1 MRRYYDTMERA
12 AAAIAAAFR
21 RRARA
26 TYAAVFQAQ
35 LYDGQRR
42 AEIITIRAWAQLTGA
57 AAARWEAL
65 VDQEASMEDQLTMAR
80 IFGFQTWLEHLLSA
94 GVEVRLVDLSRAQA
108 PRAGLGAYDMA
119 GAKLTRDGRMQR
131 TIGRDIGKL
140 VEQGAPIARPEF
152 YREASCMLSLFLE
165 TWFDRIEVKRAS
177 LTLAGLYKM
186 ATGLE
191 LPPDGEPA
199 GVTLRECEAWLRYWR
214 LNGRAINVRGELIWR
229 FDSDSPNHHLAGG
242 YTWSLLVHDQHVWSI
257 ARGTPEKAFARAFV
271 TKGLQEIPFSK
282 ELAVSD
288 RWRWPPAVES
298 GSAPTVVS
306 SLEDIVAAE
315 GAQCITNEDP
325 EKLAIAAWEAGY
337 EPGNIRLKHGTVDR
351 FALRVNGRAVS
362 IGRAIDGDVR
372 DDQMVSSALTARS
385 HMAFAAALDKLRA
398 AYQPRDG
405 LSTYSASLSAAFRN
419 YPRGPR
425 CGRLTTID
433 DAAAFA
439 EIDVCRAYTS
449 ILAQCRKIPVFS
461 SFDELRPYCGGPIDE
476 LAFYSIRAET
486 LDPILFPQ
494 RHDLV
499 PGSTVTY
506 ARACGVD
513 ITVLA
518 EAVPCRAIATGG
530 PALLRAL
537 YDNEDISDQS
547 RKEIANI
554 VYGLCN
560 KGTARRQCA
569 ECYLDHDEALASGG
583 YMLALG
589 PGWLSVKQA
598 ARDLREGYLPVGR
611 IILDG
616 MRCLLHRLVSALA
629 AAGTPALAVRTD
641 AAYIAGTDA
650 DAARTALTRAGFRFG
665 GVDWLRVGAL
675 RVSPREL
682 ATLPTNMLADMD
694 AGRLGMVP
702 AVGVPVPACERI
714 ILPTAVEDATVD
726 GAWGAIDE
734 LMPRHEVAASDLDSI
749 DALLAE
755 LLGETAMR
763 GPLAIEA
770 VVPGAGKTFL
780 VKSWIDRT
788 NQRDTA
794 LIVCPWNA
802 LVSACR
808 SEGYRALTL
817 HELCGKIIAE
827 TEGEHEVKR
836 AYDVTGVTHVHFEE
850 AYLYTVREVEW
861 LATFMRKHPTIT
873 YTLAGD
879 PGQLAP
885 VHQEL
890 RVDSDGWYEAAFAS
904 LFPRRLCLQISKRV
918 EDPADRV
925 RMRRLCDELAEGIL
939 PVTTILDNAGLERR
953 AFHDMT
959 DADAGFPHI
968 AATRSTM
975 ARVDFWVHGAIGM
988 ALAGEYL
995 VGEEL
1000 LGVDGT
1006 RCRGG
1011 RIASNETYT
1020 VVSVDTVDLKLAA
1033 PDGSSRT
1040 VKLEQ
1045 AARYLKRPY
1054 CRTGHST
1061 QGLSLGDRIFIH
1073 DVDCHMATHRWM
1085 RTVVSR
1091 CRTLDIIIVTNS
1103 SGVRMRNVDVKSR
1116 IAGHTASD
1124 TAAGFV
1130 WDPADYVT
1138 AEDVMAKLRRQR
1150 YGCHA
1155 CAEPL
1160 DQDWSIDRLVN
1171 ELPHLRDNV
1180 AISCRRCQH
1189 ASAHR
1194 A

>member
-1 MRRYYDTMERA
+1 MQRLAQAQR
-12 AAAIAAAFR
+12 
-21 RRARA
+21 
-26 TYAAVFQAQ
+26 TYAAVFQVQ
-35 LYDGQRR
+35 LLDGQRAAGVETVR
-42 AEIITIRAWAQLTGA
+42 GWARMTLA
-57 AAARWEAL
+57 AAWHIRQLLDRAVNIEDAL
-65 VDQEASMEDQLTMAR
+65 EVAET
-80 IFGFQTWLEHLLSA
+80 FGFREWLENRLSA
-94 GVEVRLVDLSRAQA
+94 GGQVTLVEFNRAPA
-108 PRAGLGAYDMA
+108 PREGLGGYDAA
-119 GAKLTRDGRMQR
+119 GVKLTRCGRTQP

-140 VEQGAPIARPEF
+140 IDQGGPIARPEF
-152 YREASCMLSLFLE
+152 YRESSCMLSLFLE
-165 TWFDRIEVKRAS
+165 TWHDRIEVKRAS

-191 LPPDGEPA
+191 LPPDGESA
-199 GVTLRECEAWLRYWR
+199 GVTLRECEAWLQYWR
-214 LNGRAINVRGELIWR
+214 LNGRAINIRGELIWKY
-229 FDSDSPNHHLAGG
+229 DHDSPKKNIPGG
-242 YTWSLLVHDQHVWSI
+242 STWNLLVHDQHVWSI
-257 ARGTPEKAFARAFV
+257 ARGTPEKAFARGIV
-271 TKGLQEIPFSK
+271 TKGPSVVPFGRD
-282 ELAVSD
+282 LVVSD
-288 RWRWPPAVES
+288 RWHWPPAVES
-298 GSAPTVVS
+298 DAVPGVVR
-306 SLEDIVAAE
+306 SLEDIVAADC
-315 GAQCITNEDP
+315 AQCITNEDP
-325 EKLAIAAWEAGY
+325 ERLAIAAWEAGY
-337 EPGNIRLKHGTVDR
+337 EPGGIRLKHGTVDS
-351 FALRVNGRAVS
+351 FAVRVEGRLVRV
-362 IGRAIDGDVR
+362 GRAIDGDVR
-372 DDQMVSSALTARS
+372 DDQMISSALTARTQ
-385 HMAFAAALDKLRA
+385 AVFATALDKLRA

-405 LSTYSASLSAAFRN
+405 LSTYSASLGAAFRN

-425 CGRLTTID
+425 CGQLV
-433 DAAAFA
+433 APVACASYA

-449 ILAQCRKIPVFS
+449 LLARLVKIPVFS
-461 SFDELRPYCGGPIDE
+461 SFDELRPYAGGAIDE
-476 LAFYSIRAET
+476 LAFYSIRVDT

-499 PGSTVTY
+499 PGETVAY
-506 ARACGVD
+506 ARSRGIDVT
-513 ITVLA
+513 ILA

-537 YDNEDISDQS
+537 YDDPDISDQS

-560 KGTARRQCA
+560 KGTQRVQRA
-569 ECYLDHDEALASGG
+569 ECYLDRDEAEASGG
-583 YMLALG
+583 HMLALG

-598 ARDLREGYLPVGR
+598 SRELREGYLPIGR

-616 MRCLLHRLVSALA
+616 MRCLLHRLVSTLQA
-629 AAGTPALAVRTD
+629 ADITTLAVRTD
-641 AAYIAGTDA
+641 AAYVRGADA
-650 DAARTALTRAGFRFG
+650 AAARTALMSAGFRFG

-675 RVSPREL
+675 RISAREL
-682 ATLPTNMLADMD
+682 ATLPTNVLAEADS
-694 AGRLGMVP
+694 GRGMVP
-702 AVGVPVPACERI
+702 AASVPLPICERI
-714 ILPTAVEDATVD
+714 TLATAVEDGTVG
-726 GAWGAIDE
+726 GAWEAVDE
-734 LMPRHEVAASDLDSI
+734 LMPRFEDEDPESM

-755 LLGETAMR
+755 LLGESTGR

-770 VVPGAGKTFL
+770 TVPGAGKTFL

-802 LVSACR
+802 LVSACVK
-808 SEGYRALTL
+808 EGYRALTL
-817 HELCGKIIAE
+817 HELCGKMVAE
-827 TEGEHEVKR
+827 VEGGREIKR

-850 AYLYTVREVEW
+850 AYLYTIREVEW
-861 LATFMRKHPTIT
+861 LATFMRQHPTIT

-890 RVDSDGWYEAAFAS
+890 HVDSDGWYETAFAAM
-904 LFPRRLCLQISKRV
+904 FPRRLCLQISKRV
-918 EDPADRV
+918 TDPADRV
-925 RMRRLCDELAEGIL
+925 RMRRLCDELAEGVL

-959 DADAGFPHI
+959 DADASFPHI

-975 ARVDFWVHGAIGM
+975 ARVDHWVHGAIGT

-1020 VVSVDTVDLKLAA
+1020 VESVDAAELKLAA
-1033 PDGSSRT
+1033 PDGSFRT
-1040 VKLEQ
+1040 VKLDA
-1045 AARYLKRPY
+1045 AARWLKRPY

-1061 QGLSLGDRIFIH
+1061 QGLSLGDRIYIH
-1073 DVDCHMATHRWM
+1073 DADCHMASHRWM

-1091 CRTLDIIIVTNS
+1091 CRTLDIIIVANS
-1103 SGVRMRNVDVKSR
+1103 GGVRMRNVDIKSR
-1116 IAGHTASD
+1116 IAGHTAAD
-1124 TAAGFV
+1124 TTAGFV
-1130 WDPADYVT
+1130 WDAADYVT
-1138 AEDVMAKLRRQR
+1138 VEDVTTKLRRQR
-1150 YGCHA
+1150 YSCHA

-1194 A
+1194 P